1 MLNIFFLYY
10 VKDLFRLSFNI
21 IEFINCLK
29 NINCINFKIRLSNKN
44 QIRININCKKIK
56 KLLNLF

>member
-21 IEFINCLK
+21 IESIDCLK

-44 QIRININCKKIK
+44 QIKKNINCKEFK
-56 KLLNLF
+56 KLLNLS